1 MRENTK
7 ILFEYDTSSK
17 YNPNADLTYT
27 ATANLPEGWYYIKV
41 PYYKN
46 KDKSQYYAYN
56 LFYLTANANQTYAV
70 ESGKNVTFTF
80 DNTSESNYNRINRV
94 VYQQAT
100 SSASGGEHT
109 ATTTVKNYTAHY
121 YEDYAI
127 YGVDWNSWFNA
138 NPSGLLNQLI
148 NVVSNFVNSI
158 MGRTVNTNVT
168 SISASNAVQSLGNRG
183 QHNINTIDSN
193 VASYNLAW
201 TVYSSKRGTWYYVPA
216 RSTRLTGLAS
226 SFSISSK
233 KDAPTP
239 IDVDLDKGTWNSST
253 AMCTSIDTRKMPGS
267 GFFGLVDTT
276 SDVLWVALPTGNTID
291 LNSVT

>member
-1 MRENTK
+1 
-7 ILFEYDTSSK
+7 
-17 YNPNADLTYT
+17 
-27 ATANLPEGWYYIKV
+27 
-41 PYYKN
+41 
-46 KDKSQYYAYN
+46 
-56 LFYLTANANQTYAV
+56 
-70 ESGKNVTFTF
+70 
-80 DNTSESNYNRINRV
+80 
-94 VYQQAT
+94 
-100 SSASGGEHT
+100 
-109 ATTTVKNYTAHY
+109 
-121 YEDYAI
+121 
-127 YGVDWNSWFNA
+127 
-138 NPSGLLNQLI
+138 
-148 NVVSNFVNSI
+148 
-158 MGRTVNTNVT
+158 